1 MENIVGKAEFLK
13 NEYAKKLASLDPNTP
28 PVWGKMSVQ
37 QMMEHMED
45 YIRISNGRNPH
56 EIVTAEEHMPR
67 MVAFLE
73 SEKQMRENTPNSLLP
88 DVPPSVKHATVQD
101 VIASIQTEIDHLFEV
116 FEKEK
121 GLKTTHPF
129 FGNLDF
135 EHTIQLLHKHA
146 THHLRQFGVEV

>member
-1 MENIVGKAEFLK
+1 MENITGKAEFLK
-13 NEYAKKLASLDPNTP
+13 NEYAKKLAALDPNTL

-37 QMMEHMED
+37 QMMEHMAD

-56 EIVTAEEHMPR
+56 EIVTAEEHLPK

-73 SEKQMRENTPNSLLP
+73 SEKQMRENTPNPLLS
-88 DVPPSVKHATVQD
+88 DVPPAVKHTTVQD
-101 VIASIQTEIDHLFEV
+101 AIAAIQTEIDHLFEV
-116 FEKEK
+116 FENDKE
-121 GLKTTHPF
+121 LKTTHPF

-146 THHLRQFGVEV
+146 MHHLRQFGLVV